1 MMENIYISGS
11 GLRYNQLI
19 QESPSKFKAMSETDE
34 IKLKVHIGNEPDIDT
49 NIWVKRTEKNN
60 LQEIIDELKA
70 EMLQNRHLEMVAAE
84 YINLTDS
91 LPDFHVLMARD
102 GVVRTFQASEDL
114 NNYLLQRF
122 RLNLAL

>member
-11 GLRYNQLI
+11 GPRYNQLS

-70 EMLQNRHLEMVAAE
+70 EMHQNRHLEMVAAE
-84 YINLTDS
+84 YINLTDTM
-91 LPDFHVLMARD
+91 PDFHVLMAHD
-102 GVVRTFQASEDL
+102 GVVRTFQTSEDL

>member
-1 MMENIYISGS
+1 MENIFISGS
-11 GLRYNQLI
+11 GPRYEQLS
-19 QESPSKFKAMSETDE
+19 QEAPSRFSVMSDSQEN
-34 IKLKVHIGNEPDIDT
+34 KLKVHIGINPDIDT

-60 LQEIIDELKA
+60 LQDIINELKS

-91 LPDFHVLMARD
+91 MPDFHVLMAHD
-102 GVVRTFQASEDL
+102 GVVRTFQTSEDL
-114 NNYLLQRF
+114 NNYLMQRF

>member
-1 MMENIYISGS
+1 MENIFISGT
-11 GLRYNQLI
+11 GPRYEQLI
-19 QESPSKFKAMSETDE
+19 QEAPSRFSVMSDSQET
-34 IKLKVHIGNEPDIDT
+34 KLKVHIGSDPDIDT

-60 LQEIIDELKA
+60 LQDIIDELKG

-91 LPDFHVLMARD
+91 MPDFHVLMAHD

-114 NNYLLQRF
+114 NNYLMQRF
-122 RLNLAL
+122 RLNLAF